1 MDKSVILLLV
11 TALEVKLTHNL
22 MIFYQ
27 IMRDFFGD
35 VKSLQSVFIVILGDS
50 NAPSK
55 SWWSDDSITTK
66 GTKLDFLAA
75 IHQLISEPTQAMLN
89 SLPCIDIIF
98 TDQPSLVVDSGVHTT
113 LLENIHHQIKYC
125 KLSIQY

>member
-50 NAPSK
+50 NAPSNHGGPMTQ
-55 SWWSDDSITTK
+55 S
-66 GTKLDFLAA
+66 
-75 IHQLISEPTQAMLN
+75 QLKAPNWIFWLLFIS
-89 SLPCIDIIF
+89 
-98 TDQPSLVVDSGVHTT
+98 
-113 LLENIHHQIKYC
+113 
-125 KLSIQY
+125 